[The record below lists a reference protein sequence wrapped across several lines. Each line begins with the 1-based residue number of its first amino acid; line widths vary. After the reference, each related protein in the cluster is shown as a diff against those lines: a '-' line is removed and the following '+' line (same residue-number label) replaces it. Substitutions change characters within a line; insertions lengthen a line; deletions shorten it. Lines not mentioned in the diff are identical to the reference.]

1 MTDKVTA
8 TTTTKRTGAASA
20 EPRKRNAGK
29 LDFTVQELAAVRN
42 ALTQYA
48 KQVNGSEWP
57 ELALITKEETV
68 GVINA
73 ALGKVTAH
81 PHFNK

>member
-29 LDFTVQELAAVRN
+29 LDFSAQELAAVRN
-42 ALTQYA
+42 ALQQYA

-57 ELALITKEETV
+57 ELAIISKDETV
-68 GVINA
+68 GIINM
-73 ALGKVTAH
+73 ALSKVVSH